1 MERAIELLWE
11 KVDILKKEREV
22 LRGKGDMNGVCSRD
36 TVLGILYT
44 IINDLSITD
53 LYSIIPELT
62 DILEEDDSDMVNHPD
77 HYNKG
82 GIETIDLIKMALSDD
97 EFQGYLKGNVLKYK
111 LRAPYKGKESED
123 HDKAKVYYD
132 WLGEL

>member
-44 IINDLSITD
+44 IVNDLNN
-53 LYSIIPELT
+53 
-62 DILEEDDSDMVNHPD
+62 DILEEDSDMVNHPD

-97 EFQGYLKGNVLKYK
+97 EFKGYLKGNVLKYK

-132 WLGEL
+132 WLGEVD